1 MHNIISNLF
10 FQYNS
15 VLKHVLKMFYDSN
28 KVNNILLCK
37 QCEGRLDI
45 PKNLPCGEAICS
57 ICESTIQV

>member
-1 MHNIISNLF
+1 
-10 FQYNS
+10 
-15 VLKHVLKMFYDSN
+15 MFYDSN

-57 ICESTIQV
+57 ICETTIQVLYSQQKYHVVKHLMH